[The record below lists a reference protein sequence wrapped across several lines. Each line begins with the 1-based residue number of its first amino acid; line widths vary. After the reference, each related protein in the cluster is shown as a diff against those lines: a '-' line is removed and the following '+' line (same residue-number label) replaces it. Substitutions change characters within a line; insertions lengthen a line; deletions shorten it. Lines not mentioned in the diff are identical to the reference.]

1 MTEYEKNFQIVKEA
15 LETYRDAPP
24 DDGKRRFVDLLM
36 KRSLKDAQNDPE
48 GKKYHNLI
56 VLRYISSTKRA
67 KKPICDALHIS
78 RASVTTYK
86 GREIQSYEAATN
98 NAIDR
103 LLVLAFGFG
112 GIDWDGPI
120 PHSQILQRGALQS
133 EAAEALPESALA
145 GRIAE
150 LLRLKYGLVAGL
162 LVGMERHIR
171 ESAELSAEVRGGIIE
186 AIQTA
191 QARLVLN
198 AVFDL

>member
-15 LETYRDAPP
+15 LETYRDTPP
-24 DDGKRRFVDLLM
+24 DDAGRRFVDWLM
-36 KRSLKDAQNDPE
+36 KRSLQAAQNDPE

-103 LLVLAFGFG
+103 LLVLAFGAG

-120 PHSQILQRGALQS
+120 PHSQILRRGALQS
-133 EAAEALPESALA
+133 EAAEAPPESTLA
-145 GRIAE
+145 GQMAE
-150 LLRLKYGLVAGL
+150 LVRLKYDLVAGL
-162 LVGMERHIR
+162 LAGMERHIR
-171 ESAELSAEVRGGIIE
+171 ESAELSAEVCGGIIE
-186 AIQTA
+186 AIKTA

-198 AVFDL
+198 AAFDL

>member
-1 MTEYEKNFQIVKEA
+1 MTEYEKNFQIVKNA
-15 LETYRDAPP
+15 LEAYRDAPP
-24 DDGKRRFVDLLM
+24 DSGVRRFVDWLM

-67 KKPICDALHIS
+67 KKPICDALHIC
-78 RASVTTYK
+78 RANRIIHKGVEINSFDAVTY
-86 GREIQSYEAATN
+86 

-120 PHSQILQRGALQS
+120 PHSGILQRGALQS
-133 EAAEALPESALA
+133 EAAEAPPESELA
-145 GRIAE
+145 GQMAE
-150 LLRLKYGLVAGL
+150 LTGLKYSLVAGL
-162 LVGMERHIR
+162 LAGMERHIK
-171 ESAELSAEVRGGIIE
+171 ESAELSAEERGGIL
-186 AIQTA
+186 AAVKTA

>member
-15 LETYRDAPP
+15 LEAYRDAPP
-24 DDGKRRFVDLLM
+24 DSGVRRFVDWLM

-67 KKPICDALHIS
+67 KKPICDALHIC
-78 RASVTTYK
+78 RANKIIHKGVEISSFDAVTY
-86 GREIQSYEAATN
+86 

-120 PHSQILQRGALQS
+120 PHCGALQS
-133 EAAEALPESALA
+133 EAAEAPPESELA
-145 GRIAE
+145 GQMAE
-150 LLRLKYGLVAGL
+150 LTGLKYSLVAGL
-162 LVGMERHIR
+162 LAGMERHIK
-171 ESAELSAEVRGGIIE
+171 ESAELSAEERGGILV
-186 AIQTA
+186 AVKTA

-198 AVFDL
+198 AAFDL